1 MRFFFCLWITPPQ
14 RITAF
19 SAASLEFE
27 RFCEA
32 WSKYPGAVRVLTT
45 CTVDITG
52 NRRIVSIIEDP
63 ALFLNDIHIFL

>member
-1 MRFFFCLWITPPQ
+1 MLFFCLWITPPQ

-19 SAASLEFE
+19 SAASVEFE

-32 WSKYPGAVRVLTT
+32 WSKYHGAVRLLTT

-52 NRRIVSIIEDP
+52 NGRIVSIIEDP